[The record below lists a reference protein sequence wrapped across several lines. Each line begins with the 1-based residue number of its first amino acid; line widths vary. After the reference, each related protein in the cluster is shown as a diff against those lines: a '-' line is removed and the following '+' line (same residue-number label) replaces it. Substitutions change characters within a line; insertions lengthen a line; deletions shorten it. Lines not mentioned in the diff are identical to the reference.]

1 MPKFLID
8 ANLPY
13 YFSIWKSDEF
23 IHVFDIND
31 AMNDEEIWEYAGE
44 HSLTIITKDADFSIK
59 ALFQNAPPRV
69 IHLKIGNM
77 KMKTLYEFI
86 NKNWIE
92 IEKTS
97 CTHSLTNVYVDRIEG
112 IE

>member
-31 AMNDEEIWEYAGE
+31 AMSDE
-44 HSLTIITKDADFSIK
+44 
-59 ALFQNAPPRV
+59 
-69 IHLKIGNM
+69 
-77 KMKTLYEFI
+77 
-86 NKNWIE
+86 
-92 IEKTS
+92 
-97 CTHSLTNVYVDRIEG
+97 
-112 IE
+112 

>member
-13 YFSIWKSDEF
+13 YFSIWKSENF

-31 AMNDEEIWEYAGE
+31 AMTDEEIWEYAGK
-44 HSLTIITKDADFSIK
+44 HNLTIITKDADFSIK
-59 ALFQNAPPRV
+59 ALFQKSPPSV

-77 KMKTLYEFI
+77 KLNALYEFI
-86 NKNWIE
+86 YKNWRE

-97 CTHSLTNVYVDRIEG
+97 GTHTLTNVYVDRIEG